1 MADKR
6 KFGELFWGI
15 LLFIPTL
22 LILPVLF
29 VLAVPIKVVKFS
41 WHIVGNYIS
50 QLNKKRLLLKL
61 TDVAQ

>member
-15 LLFIPTL
+15 LLFVPTL

-29 VLAVPIKVVKFS
+29 VLAVPIKVVKFL
-41 WHIVGNYIS
+41 WRIVGNYIS

-61 TDVAQ
+61 TDVTQ

>member
-15 LLFIPTL
+15 LLFVPTL

-29 VLAVPIKVVKFS
+29 VIVVPIKVVKFL
-41 WHIVGNYIS
+41 WRIVGNYIS
-50 QLNKKRLLLKL
+50 QLYKKILLLRL